1 MMGHNYKPVLFF
13 TVTFIATWMFWI
25 AAAFTN
31 EDAASILMFIG
42 LIAPALVS
50 TIFIHVSKDQ
60 MLIDDTKRKMTS
72 VSRLDW
78 KAITLAIAGFGLAIC
93 ISILISTVSGGSFDQ
108 FSFTSDFSFTGVGF
122 ASAVITILL
131 ASIIE
136 EIGWRGYAED
146 SIGNSVDWFRG
157 SLIFGIVWA
166 IWHIPLMFIPGTY
179 QSGLVDLGML
189 YVVNFIISSI
199 PLAIVMNWV
208 YIASHRSM
216 LACMFFHLFVNFMQE
231 KIAMT
236 PDTKVIETVVM
247 FVFAAIVILMNKGL
261 FFETE
266 HIGNLP
272 EPESNY

>member
-1 MMGHNYKPVLFF
+1 MGHDYRPVLFF
-13 TVTFIATWMFWI
+13 TVTFVATWIFWI

-31 EDAASILMFIG
+31 EDTASVLMFIG
-42 LIAPALVS
+42 LIAPAVVS
-50 TIFIHVSKDQ
+50 TAFIHASKDP
-60 MLIDDTKRKMTS
+60 LLVKDTKRKVTS
-72 VSRLDW
+72 ISRLDW
-78 KAITLAIAGFGLAIC
+78 KAIILATAGFGIAIC
-93 ISILISTVSGGSFDQ
+93 ISILISLAFGESTDQ
-108 FSFTSDFSFTGVGF
+108 FSFVSDFSFTGVGF
-122 ASAVITILL
+122 ASAIIIIVL

-136 EIGWRGYAED
+136 EVGWRGYAED
-146 SIGNSVDWFRG
+146 SIGNSMDWFKG

-189 YVVNFIISSI
+189 YVINFLVSSI

-216 LACMFFHLFVNFMQE
+216 LACMFFHLFVNFTQE

-236 PDTKVIETVVM
+236 PETKVIETAVM
-247 FVFAAIVILMNKGL
+247 FIFAAVVILMNRGL
-261 FFETE
+261 FFETD

-272 EPESNY
+272 EPEDNA